1 MRAFF
6 FLQNYYVSG
15 IAMDNMEICYNI
27 KKELRD

>member
-1 MRAFF
+1 MRAF